1 MKADQPGAD
10 KRVLFGSDSSVVDVL
25 VAKKTV
31 SGRHAEIT
39 LSDVGNLTITDLNS
53 TNGTRLDGVKLQPGV
68 PHEISLGQQVSLGRA
83 AHFVLDASH
92 VERLYRPQSD
102 QIEQLVVADN
112 VPPRATMTVD
122 AFVGDV
128 AAALA
133 TDAPQR
139 RAPHEVPEVGAGAV
153 SMTLGYS
160 DACDISIPNPVVSG
174 RHARIYLDD
183 GRFVIEDQTST
194 NGTFVDGNRVARAEL
209 KIGSNIALGSYSL
222 VFDDAMAEQLR
233 ARLSKPEEQRAAVAL
248 EPGRIITIGRSATC
262 DIVVEAPVVSSV
274 HATLEV
280 LPSGDGYA
288 IEDAGSTNGTF
299 LGSRTNRVDAR
310 VTAYPD
316 NVLFLGS
323 YRLPLARLPDLL
335 PAADGTRPDK
345 LIFVVGRDSNQVD
358 VSIDSAVVSAR
369 HLQVEV
375 LGDDRFKITDLGSA
389 NGTFVNGVELRGSAE
404 VTHADRISLGS
415 HEVRLDHVHGVVRKE
430 YHGDIMLQAEG
441 ISVDVPVRGPA
452 RTKRILDDVSFSVF
466 PTEFVGLMGP
476 SGAGKTTLMMALAGI
491 LPPTA
496 GNCRLNGLDVYQ
508 SYDAFRGNIGYV
520 PQDDIVYP
528 QLTVGESLYYT
539 ARLRLPADTTDD
551 EIAHKIA
558 TVLEAL
564 EIGHTRETKIGDA
577 LSKGISGG
585 ERKRVNLA
593 QELITEPSLL
603 FLDEPT
609 SGLASQDTIN
619 VMRLLR
625 GLADA
630 GKTVLLTIHQPSLEA
645 YRQMDSVIYLFR
657 GALVYY
663 GPAYPD
669 SILHFND
676 VVPDGPQ
683 RAALLAEP
691 GNALKPLAESQ
702 RRALASD
709 DPDGELRQ
717 LVSRHRRT
725 YETSGYCREY
735 VRERSTDPDA
745 SVARGTT
752 KRASRTGWLRQ
763 WGVLTR
769 RAALIKWK
777 DRVNSAILLAQAPI
791 IGIILSMVFSVS
803 GDASFFERVSRGPAA
818 LFLLVASAVWFGC
831 SNAAREI
838 VGEQA
843 IYRRERMVNLM
854 IPSYVL
860 SKVSV
865 LGAVCAFQ
873 CAVLLG
879 IVYVPLAL
887 TGSWLLLYAILLA
900 TSLVG
905 LGMGLTLSALVRS
918 EQASMAL
925 IPLILIPQIIL
936 GGVIMP
942 VQRMNPPT
950 QALAG
955 LMTARW
961 GYEAMV
967 HAEFGEDDP
976 AAIQSECEIPACVWG
991 TGATG
996 FAYTYYSGDPDD
1008 VSSTEVT
1015 GGLEALQGGQIP
1027 FVQPRDEPICQS
1039 FCAAVQHGEDLSPL
1053 DRSFGADAT
1062 DPLRIDA
1069 VNEIALEGH
1078 APDLMSLPSPS
1089 SRTSLGFAFA
1099 VLAALF
1105 AFFLSLVMGLLRARD
1120 VEVS

>member
-1 MKADQPGAD
+1 MSNGQG
-10 KRVLFGSDSSVVDVL
+10 RVLLGSDAESVDILVDR
-25 VAKKTV
+25 KTV

-39 LSDVGNLTITDLNS
+39 LSDVGVLTITDLNS
-53 TNGTRLDGVKLQPGV
+53 TNGTRLDGLKLQPGV
-68 PHEISLGQQVSLGRA
+68 PREVSLGQQISLGRA
-83 AHFVLDASH
+83 AHFVLDAAH
-92 VERLYRPQSD
+92 VERLYRPGD
-102 QIEQLVVADN
+102 HLEQIVIAGEATV
-112 VPPRATMTVD
+112 RATMTVD
-122 AFVGDV
+122 ALVGQIPSL
-128 AAALA
+128 LA
-133 TDAPQR
+133 KDEPQR
-139 RAPHEVPEVGAGAV
+139 RNTRQPPDVGPDAV
-153 SMTLGYS
+153 SITLGYS

-194 NGTFVDGNRVARAEL
+194 NGTFVDGTRVARAEL
-209 KIGSNIALGSYSL
+209 EIGSTVALGSFSL
-222 VFDDAMAEQLR
+222 VFDDALADRLR
-233 ARLSKPEEQRAAVAL
+233 ARLAAPVTGRVSTRL
-248 EPGRIITIGRSATC
+248 EPGRTITIGRSPAC

-280 LPSGDGYA
+280 LPTGDGYA

-299 LGSRTNRVDAR
+299 LGSRTNRVETR
-310 VTAYPD
+310 VTAYAD

-323 YRLPLARLPDLL
+323 YRLPLARVPGLL
-335 PAADGTRPDK
+335 PTADGARPDK
-345 LIFVVGRDSNQVD
+345 LIFVVGRDPNRVD
-358 VSIDSAVVSAR
+358 VPIDSAVVSAR
-369 HLQVEV
+369 HLEVEV
-375 LGDDRFKITDLGSA
+375 LGDDRFRITDLGSA

-404 VTHADRISLGS
+404 VSHADRISLGS
-415 HEVRLDHVHGVVRKE
+415 HEVRLDQVHGVVRKE

-441 ISVDVPVRGPA
+441 ISVDVPARGA
-452 RTKRILDDVSFSVF
+452 RTTKRILDDVSFSVF

-491 LPPTA
+491 LPPTS
-496 GNCRLNGLDVYQ
+496 GRCRLNGLDVYE

-551 EIAHKIA
+551 EIARKIG

-564 EIGHTRETKIGDA
+564 EIAHTRETKIGDA

-625 GLADA
+625 ALADA

-676 VVPDGPQ
+676 DVSEGPQ

-702 RRALASD
+702 REALSAAE
-709 DPDGELRQ
+709 PTEAMRL
-717 LVSRHRRT
+717 LVHRHRNT
-725 YETSGYCREY
+725 YESSGYCREY
-735 VRERSTDPDA
+735 VRERSQAPDA
-745 SVARGTT
+745 SVPRGGT
-752 KRASRTGWLRQ
+752 KRTSRTGWLRQ
-763 WGVLTR
+763 LEVLTR

-854 IPSYVL
+854 VPAYVL
-860 SKVSV
+860 SKVTV
-865 LGAVCAFQ
+865 LGTVCACQ
-873 CAVLLG
+873 CALLLG
-879 IVYVPLAL
+879 IVYLPLGL
-887 TGSWLLLYAILLA
+887 SGSWLLLYLILLA

-918 EQASMAL
+918 EQAAMAL

-942 VQRMNPPT
+942 VQRMNAPT

-961 GYEAMV
+961 GYEAML
-967 HAEFGEDDP
+967 HAEFGDDDP
-976 AAIQSECEIPACVWG
+976 AAIRAECEIPTCVWG

-996 FAYTYYSGDPDD
+996 FAFTYYPGDPDET
-1008 VSSTEVT
+1008 SSTEVT

-1027 FVQPRDEPICQS
+1027 FVQPRDEPVCQS

-1053 DRSFGADAT
+1053 DRSFGADAA
-1062 DPLRIDA
+1062 DPLRAAA
-1069 VNEIALEGH
+1069 VSDIAVHGH
-1078 APDLMSLPSPS
+1078 APDLMTLPLPS
-1089 SRTSLGFAFA
+1089 SRTSLGFALG
-1099 VLAALF
+1099 VLSALF
-1105 AFFLSLVMGLLRARD
+1105 SFFLALVMALLRARD